1 MAQTMAKRSGAQLPD
16 DRSLPFKRVDI
27 SDSAIE
33 QHEDQGHDHEPMT
46 EEAAWPHADAMSGSD
61 NELLDD
67 ETTRPT
73 AQHMNSRLVVK
84 SSLPA
89 MLVTAPSFPTEHV
102 SWEAFEQRLKEYA
115 QATYQLYVVRTTTS
129 VKRRNQRITE
139 TGMVAVELPEDEPA
153 ASESDRVL
161 IPESY
166 QWYSKTLMCTHGWK
180 NRYRGSGKRPTTAVR
195 STSCPA
201 KMCVTLQRKG
211 PGDQDWHIVIT
222 KHVRSHNHQL
232 SKELYLYYM
241 EHRRNYDPDLLVV
254 GGIGSQSGVN
264 TSLDTMPGDDLSL
277 GLRQSSGGLS
287 PLPMQHGHVSEL
299 TRAENGGHT
308 GENNEDAEAVNK
320 CACRNRKSA
329 MPLIVCVPKMSVKV
343 HCSWDAFHSFLYEY
357 TLATNQQFRTR
368 STVSVQS
375 RNSKLIEHATRVG
388 KSDEETQAQLIPE
401 SAKWYSKMMICNH
414 GWKRKSRSKT
424 LRLRGEADGDDLD
437 AASTTTEVCP
447 ATLLAR
453 LQRDVNDQWCVVVNR
468 QVVEHNHCLVQHEE
482 DHLHASNAHGGE
494 SEEAE
499 MHEQMHQ
506 PQAEV
511 VGDMAMD
518 GVTYNESDTNDFT
531 NENGE
536 AAVANPPRQ
545 HAPAPP
551 TPSTTANKSSD
562 VVVRVPT
569 LTTMHESWEAFHKC
583 LKEYSE
589 STYQL
594 YRTRTTSSVKGRNQ
608 KIMEMRRS
616 GNGELPVE
624 DQATDSSALLPIAS
638 SSETRII
645 PDEWKW
651 YSKTLT
657 CTHGW
662 KERHRGTGK
671 RTVQVFRSTACP
683 VKICATLQWVDGEST
698 SGWRVMVTRH
708 VVDHNHNLSKELYQ
722 HYCENRRIYDPDL
735 LMIDDTNEAAVVA
748 SNGNQ
753 RTFTFTPTDANASIL
768 VPSDLLSSSASGG
781 LHSLSLVLSPRSQQF
796 ANAMSSRVESAT
808 MDTQQESQPEASAVD
823 LPSSAISLLPFGT
836 SFMTPQ
842 QQDAH
847 QTQSMMFANTIAN
860 QNGAEYGY
868 STSQQFMRTMDQ
880 TGVATLAAVATPAVP
895 LDMSSTDPMMAASRQ
910 LQNRG
915 GAAGGV
921 FIMPSPCAFHGS
933 DGSGNGIEA
942 QIDRANGANLM
953 CTCFRNA
960 SSFSTPSE
968 EPSTASHQ
976 ATDRRSLPSL
986 APADGSAPQRERY
999 AARNANPTDDEA
1011 IGRIDGEDTGNTIV
1025 WSPDLRVEITTLT
1038 TEAGLLYRA
1047 PGIKRRHDSWDAFQ
1061 DHLAAYTAATY
1072 QLYRIRTTS
1081 SVSSRNARIYQQAAS
1096 RAGSADPATSQLLA
1110 QLVPDSY
1117 QWYSKTFVCTH
1128 GWKERRR
1135 GKGQRVSHSLRSTGC
1150 PVKVCVTLQRDVRDL
1165 SLWHVVVTKHI
1176 LEHNHEIS
1184 PEIFQQYSENRRI
1197 KDPSLLVQAE
1207 ELWDAGM
1214 TRRKI
1219 YEFLKEQSSNV
1230 ILMKDVHNLVQRWQ
1244 QRDPTNRDAGDE
1256 DVSQSTARVS
1266 SDEHVHSYRS
1276 LQHSL

>member
-1 MAQTMAKRSGAQLPD
+1 MAKRSAAQLSGD
-16 DRSLPFKRVDI
+16 ERAFKRAHGA
-27 SDSAIE
+27 SAME
-33 QHEDQGHDHEPMT
+33 QQPDEEEGMA
-46 EEAAWPHADAMSGSD
+46 EEASWPHADALSESD
-61 NELLDD
+61 NELLDG
-67 ETTRPT
+67 EIVRPVAHT
-73 AQHMNSRLVVK
+73 SNRLALD
-84 SSLPA
+84 SSPPAPAAA
-89 MLVTAPSFPTEHV
+89 MLVTAPSFPTEHA

-115 QATYQLYVVRTTTS
+115 QATYQLYVIRTTTS

-139 TGMVAVELPEDEPA
+139 TGMAAMGASGLPEDEA
-153 ASESDRVL
+153 AATSESDRVL

-211 PGDQDWHIVIT
+211 PGDQDWQIVIT

-254 GGIGSQSGVN
+254 GGIQS
-264 TSLDTMPGDDLSL
+264 TDTMAMTPGDDLSL
-277 GLRQSSGGLS
+277 SLRQQSSASAGLS
-287 PLPMQHGHVSEL
+287 PLPMQHGAEL
-299 TRAENGGHT
+299 ARTEAGNDED
-308 GENNEDAEAVNK
+308 NEDADALDAVNK
-320 CACRNRKSA
+320 CACKNRKSSA
-329 MPLIVCVPKMSVKV
+329 PLVVRVPKMSVKV
-343 HCSWDAFHSFLYEY
+343 YSSWDAFHAFLYEY
-357 TLATNQQFRTR
+357 TLVTNQQFRTR

-388 KSDEETQAQLIPE
+388 KSDDETRAQLIPE
-401 SAKWYSKMMICNH
+401 HAKWYSKMMICNH

-424 LRLRGEADGDDLD
+424 LRMRGDADGDEPD
-437 AASTTTEVCP
+437 AMNTTTAEVCP

-482 DHLHASNAHGGE
+482 DHFHALNAHGGDV
-494 SEEAE
+494 EEATE
-499 MHEQMHQ
+499 MQEHVHHNTDV
-506 PQAEV
+506 EV
-511 VGDMAMD
+511 SGDMTMD
-518 GVTYNESDTNDFT
+518 YNEPNASEHDD
-531 NENGE
+531 
-536 AAVANPPRQ
+536 AVAATARQ
-545 HAPAPP
+545 DLPVAA
-551 TPSTTANKSSD
+551 SAGADKSSD

-569 LTTMHESWEAFHKC
+569 LTTVHESWDAFHKC
-583 LKEYSE
+583 LKEYSDA
-589 STYQL
+589 TYQL

-608 KIMEMRRS
+608 KILEMRRLALNA
-616 GNGELPVE
+616 NGELTVD
-624 DQATDSSALLPIAS
+624 DQNADSRAPPSVAS
-638 SSETRII
+638 NSETRII

-662 KERHRGTGK
+662 KERRRGTGK

-683 VKICATLQWVDGEST
+683 VKICATVQWVDGESV

-735 LMIDDTNEAAVVA
+735 LTIDDTNEAAVVA
-748 SNGNQ
+748 SSGNQ
-753 RTFTFTPTDANASIL
+753 RPFAFTPTDANASVL
-768 VPSDLLSSSASGG
+768 VPSDLLSSSASGGG

-796 ANAMSSRVESAT
+796 ANAMSSREESTT
-808 MDTQQESQPEASAVD
+808 MDTQQESQPEPSTADLPASAI
-823 LPSSAISLLPFGT
+823 ALLPYGT
-836 SFMTPQ
+836 NFMTSQ
-842 QQDAH
+842 QHATQQA
-847 QTQSMMFANTIAN
+847 QSMMFANSVAH
-860 QNGAEYGY
+860 QNAAAAYGY
-868 STSQQFMRTMDQ
+868 NTSQQFMRSVDQ
-880 TGVATLAAVATPAVP
+880 TGVATLAAAATPVP
-895 LDMSSTDPMMAASRQ
+895 MDMNSTDPMMMPASTQAQNRAASS
-910 LQNRG
+910 
-915 GAAGGV
+915 V
-921 FIMPSPCAFHGS
+921 FIMPSPCPLHGS
-933 DGSGNGIEA
+933 DGDA
-942 QIDRANGANLM
+942 QMDRANLM
-953 CTCFRNA
+953 CTCFRNT
-960 SSFSTPSE
+960 SSFPTAPE
-968 EPSTASHQ
+968 EPVHP
-976 ATDRRSLPSL
+976 ATTERRALPSL

-999 AARNANPTDDEA
+999 AVRNAEDEA
-1011 IGRIDGEDTGNTIV
+1011 MDRLDGEDAGNTIV
-1025 WSPDLRVEITTLT
+1025 WSPDLRVEISTIT

-1061 DHLAAYTAATY
+1061 DHLALYTAATY

-1165 SLWHVVVTKHI
+1165 NSWHVVVTKHI

-1244 QRDPTNRDAGDE
+1244 QRDPANGDAGGDE
-1256 DVSQSTARVS
+1256 EDDASLSAAREP
-1266 SDEHVHSYRS
+1266 SDEHAPDPRS
-1276 LQHSL
+1276 QQHSL